1 MKVMIRLAKGKN
13 YICNVKAESQ
23 LEAAAKAALKAGL
36 YGCMPV
42 FRFN

>member
-1 MKVMIRLAKGKN
+1 MKVTIRLTKN
-13 YICNVKAESQ
+13 KYYTCRVKAESQ

-42 FRFN
+42 FKFS